1 MSLSLLCSTAPVA
14 LDTRTTTENETILDA
29 AGLLARSSD
38 VLDPAGFA
46 AAVLERQRIS
56 PPLLGNG
63 IALPHARTSLVREI
77 IMSITRTLEPVPFG
91 PHGSPVR
98 LIFLYGIPPHRV
110 AEHLATTAALARKLR
125 DPEIV
130 HALLEA
136 ADPDTFRK
144 LLA

>member
-1 MSLSLLCSTAPVA
+1 MSLSLLCSEAPVA

-29 AGLLARSSD
+29 AGLLARSPD

-46 AAVLERQRIS
+46 AAVLDRQRIS

-77 IMSITRTLEPVPFG
+77 VMSITRTFEPVPFG
-91 PHGSPVR
+91 PNGSPVR

-125 DPEIV
+125 DPEV
-130 HALLEA
+130 VRALLEA
-136 ADPDTFRK
+136 EDPGTFRK